1 MASIAFGIEFD
12 RIAPPVPT
20 IAAAAEYDAARRR
33 RTIDFFFEQ
42 LRPRCIGRLQRLDGD
57 PATGWNRRSAADG
70 SRPMAPS
77 GQHCCHRTPI
87 SRTDTGRVARSEYA
101 SKQRLQVPDADTRS
115 SPALAGTGLV
125 KFVRLGGQAAFAVA

>member
-1 MASIAFGIEFD
+1 MASIPFGIEFD

-33 RTIDFFFEQ
+33 RTIDFFFER

-70 SRPMAPS
+70 SRVCRGVGPRRYLGSRYSPQCPRSRPS
-77 GQHCCHRTPI
+77 RPVIEWGKI
-87 SRTDTGRVARSEYA
+87 LYWEM
-101 SKQRLQVPDADTRS
+101 
-115 SPALAGTGLV
+115 SPW
-125 KFVRLGGQAAFAVA
+125 